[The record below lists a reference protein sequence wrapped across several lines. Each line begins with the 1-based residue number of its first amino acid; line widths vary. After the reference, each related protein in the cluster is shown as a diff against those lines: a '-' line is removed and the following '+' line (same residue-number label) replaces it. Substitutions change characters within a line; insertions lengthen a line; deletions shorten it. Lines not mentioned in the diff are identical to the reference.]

1 MRVVIPHELGRA
13 EARRRLRER
22 SHEIASFIPGG
33 VAQVRTD
40 WPDEDR
46 MTLAVAAMG
55 QSITGR
61 IEVGEREVVF
71 DLTLPPALSFVEPMI
86 EGTIRQKGTKL
97 LK

>member
-1 MRVVIPHELGRA
+1 MRVVIPHQLDRA
-13 EARRRLRER
+13 EVRRRLRER
-22 SHEIASFIPGG
+22 SHEIADFIPGG
-33 VAQVRTD
+33 MAQVSTD
-40 WPDEDR
+40 WPNEDL

-61 IEVGEREVVF
+61 IEVGEHEAVI

-86 EGTIRQKGTKL
+86 EGTIRSKGTKL

>member
-13 EARRRLRER
+13 EVRRRLRER
-22 SHEIASFIPGG
+22 SHEIADFIPGG

-40 WPDEDR
+40 WPAEDL

-61 IEVGEREVVF
+61 IEVADHEVVF
-71 DLTLPPALSFVEPMI
+71 DLALPPALSFVEPMI
-86 EGTIRQKGTKL
+86 EDAIRSKGTKL